1 MEGSNEIGKRIKNLR
16 EKNGLTQQQLA
27 KELHVKRETVNLW
40 ENGFRDLKTGYT
52 IALAEYFKVDCDY
65 LLRGISAKH
74 APLHEITLLS
84 ESALDSLYQIG
95 HSEPEVFEPLNE
107 FFKNGK
113 LFYQVFGGIAT
124 AARGIG
130 DKYLVYDTDDY
141 DKLNDPLV
149 YDTNYVVYRIVNNFR
164 RFIYTYLDTI
174 TAKANAALQERR
186 KTYDVNE
193 TKRMKRQKEI
203 EKQIKDYEDKLD
215 KGEEPEEGISLSRWD
230 ILGRNDVP

>member
-1 MEGSNEIGKRIKNLR
+1 MTTITKTFGQ
-16 EKNGLTQQQLA
+16 LT
-27 KELHVKRETVNLW
+27 VGTVIN
-40 ENGFRDLKTGYT
+40 
-52 IALAEYFKVDCDY
+52 
-65 LLRGISAKH
+65 
-74 APLHEITLLS
+74 
-84 ESALDSLYQIG
+84 
-95 HSEPEVFEPLNE
+95 
-107 FFKNGK
+107 
-113 LFYQVFGGIAT
+113 FYRSTT
-124 AARGIG
+124 A
-130 DKYLVYDTDDY
+130 D
-141 DKLNDPLV
+141 
-149 YDTNYVVYRIVNNFR
+149 DTNYVVYRIVNNFR